1 MQPALIGYMEC
12 SALPW
17 QRGEMKATLDKKL
30 KPLEQGVSEAGACIV
45 AARLRQVYAG
55 LRQPDFDAPPELEGN
70 SMAEAPEIESSQLPM
85 SSVAQ
90 VNLVVFFIILL
101 MTIVTSLGYLWEAC
115 AKAVGPDF
123 VI

>member
-1 MQPALIGYMEC
+1 
-12 SALPW
+12 
-17 QRGEMKATLDKKL
+17 MKATLDKKL

-90 VNLVVFFIILL
+90 VNPGGLLHHLVDDHCYLFGLP
-101 MTIVTSLGYLWEAC
+101 LGGLCESC
-115 AKAVGPDF
+115 RTRFCHLKPE
-123 VI
+123 I